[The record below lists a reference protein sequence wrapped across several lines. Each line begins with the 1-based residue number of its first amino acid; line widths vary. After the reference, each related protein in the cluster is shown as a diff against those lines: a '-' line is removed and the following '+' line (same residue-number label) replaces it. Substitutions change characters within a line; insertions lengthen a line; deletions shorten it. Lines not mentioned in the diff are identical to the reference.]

1 MSKTLFCNKCHKRIV
16 PPTFLKQMEGQIKGK
31 MKINCGDTK
40 CKGHA
45 TIKGNEKN
53 TNDTADSD
61 STKLISAGKKI

>member
-1 MSKTLFCNKCHKRIV
+1 
-16 PPTFLKQMEGQIKGK
+16 MEGQIKGK

>member
-16 PPTFLKQMEGQIKGK
+16 PPAFLKQMEGQIKGK

-45 TIKGNEKN
+45 TIK
-53 TNDTADSD
+53 
-61 STKLISAGKKI
+61 